1 MAYSIFYFDEVEND
15 ILEARNWYK
24 ASNEKLET
32 RFLIAIEN
40 TIKRILEF
48 PKAYGVRYKNIRIAH
63 PPIFPYSIHF
73 YIDDLQ
79 NRIVIIAIVHG
90 RRHPDFAKNRL

>member
-1 MAYSIFYFDEVEND
+1 MEYSLFYFDEVEID
-15 ILEARNWYK
+15 IQEARNCYK
-24 ASNEKLET
+24 ADDEKLEK
-32 RFLIAIEN
+32 RFTNVIEN
-40 TIKRILEF
+40 TILKLLKH
-48 PKAYGVRYKNIRIAH
+48 PKAYGIRYKNIRIAH

-90 RRHPDFAKNRL
+90 RRHTDFAKKRL